1 MSTVYTQFLADK
13 SNQVQLIVKKKK
25 PNKQLIHS
33 NMSKNH
39 EIFSLE
45 DQTCPNKDN
54 LKRVCKLLNMVPIK
68 L

>member
-1 MSTVYTQFLADK
+1 
-13 SNQVQLIVKKKK
+13 
-25 PNKQLIHS
+25 
-33 NMSKNH
+33 MSKNH